1 MLLIKLYLLSLKNKV
16 NFMEAYMKKTS
27 LIVNAILV
35 VAVIALFAMVLS
47 DGKKGNGET
56 RLSGGESF
64 ADNGIV
70 FINTD
75 SLIIKYDFARQ
86 LSEELI
92 KKEESSRTDFNE
104 RARVF
109 QQDMV
114 EFQRKIQNNGFL
126 SLERAQSEER
136 RLRQKE
142 QELQELNARLSNELM
157 SQQERMNQQLRDTIT
172 AFLSDYSKQRA
183 YRMVLSNTM
192 GDNILFADDELDVTN
207 DVVIILN
214 SRYAASRKK

>member
-1 MLLIKLYLLSLKNKV
+1 MKNTSLLSNLV
-16 NFMEAYMKKTS
+16 FAVSAFS
-27 LIVNAILV
+27 LVALLGACNNESSAPV
-35 VAVIALFAMVLS
+35 VAEAAP
-47 DGKKGNGET
+47 K
-56 RLSGGESF
+56 

-75 SLIIKYDFARQ
+75 SLIIKYEYAHQ

-114 EFQRKIQNNGFL
+114 EFQRKVQNNGFL

-136 RLRQKE
+136 RLREKE
-142 QELQELNARLSNELM
+142 QELQELNNRLSNDLM
-157 SQQERMNQQLRDTIT
+157 QHQERMNQQLRDTIT
-172 AFLSDYSKQRA
+172 AFLDGYSKEKG
-183 YRMVLSNTM
+183 YRLVLSNTM
-192 GDNILFADDELDVTN
+192 GDNLLYGAPDLDITQE
-207 DVVIILN
+207 VVDSLN
-214 SRYAASRKK
+214 KRFEAGR

>member
-1 MLLIKLYLLSLKNKV
+1 MKNTSLLSNLV
-16 NFMEAYMKKTS
+16 FAVSAFS
-27 LIVNAILV
+27 LVALLGACNNESSAPV
-35 VAVIALFAMVLS
+35 VAEAAP
-47 DGKKGNGET
+47 K
-56 RLSGGESF
+56 

-75 SLIIKYDFARQ
+75 SLIIKYEYAHQ

-114 EFQRKIQNNGFL
+114 EFQRKVQNNGFL

-136 RLRQKE
+136 RLREKE
-142 QELQELNARLSNELM
+142 QELQELNNRLSNDLM
-157 SQQERMNQQLRDTIT
+157 QHQERMNQQLRDTIT
-172 AFLSDYSKQRA
+172 AFLDGYSQEKG
-183 YRMVLSNTM
+183 YRLVLSNTM
-192 GDNILFADDELDVTN
+192 GDNLLYGAPDLDITQE
-207 DVVIILN
+207 VVDSLN
-214 SRYAASRKK
+214 KRFEAGR